1 MAPAGTTSRRT
12 GAVMLE
18 VQDINTFY
26 GNAHIL
32 FDISLRIE
40 TGECVSLLGRNG
52 AGKTTTLR
60 SIMGLSTPK
69 SGAIRF
75 KSHDISQWVPYRIA
89 QAGIA
94 FVPEDRRIF
103 PVLSVEENLKLG
115 QKKGHG
121 ASWTLD
127 RIYSVFP
134 KLKLLRDRS
143 GGNLS
148 GGEQQML
155 SIARALMGNP
165 DLLLLDEPTEGLAP
179 IVVEELVH
187 AVARLKQEA
196 MTVLLVEQNI
206 NVALALADRCYVL
219 DHGSMVMHGCADEI
233 RSNEKLRYDLLGV

>member
-1 MAPAGTTSRRT
+1 
-12 GAVMLE
+12 MLE
-18 VQDINTFY
+18 VRDINTYY

-32 FDISLRIE
+32 FDLSLTIAA
-40 TGECVSLLGRNG
+40 GECVALLGRNG

-60 SIMGLSTPK
+60 SIMGLSPPRK
-69 SGAIRF
+69 GAIEFR
-75 KSHDISQWVPYRIA
+75 SAEIQGWVPYRIA
-89 QAGIA
+89 QAGIG

-103 PVLSVEENLKLG
+103 PVLTVEENLKLG
-115 QKKGHG
+115 QKRGT
-121 ASWTLD
+121 SETTWSLE
-127 RIYSVFP
+127 RVYQVFP
-134 KLKLLRDRS
+134 KLKQIRDRA

-187 AVARLKQEA
+187 AIARLKQDA

-219 DHGSMVMHGCADEI
+219 DHGAIVAEGSAEFI
-233 RSNEKLRYDLLGV
+233 RNNEKLRSDLLGI

>member
-1 MAPAGTTSRRT
+1 
-12 GAVMLE
+12 MLE

-32 FDISLRIE
+32 FGISLRIE
-40 TGECVSLLGRNG
+40 KGECVSLLGRNG

-60 SIMGLSTPK
+60 SIMGLSAPR

-75 KSHDISQWVPYRIA
+75 KSKDIHQWVPYRIA

-94 FVPEDRRIF
+94 FVPEDRRVF
-103 PVLSVEENLKLG
+103 PVLTVEGNLKLG
-115 QKKGHG
+115 QKKGAA
-121 ASWTLD
+121 ASSWSLE

-134 KLKLLRDRS
+134 RLKVLRDRN

-148 GGEQQML
+148 GGEQQIL

-187 AVARLKQEA
+187 AIARLKQEA

-219 DHGSMVMHGCADEI
+219 DHGSVVTEGSVDEI
-233 RSNEKLRYDLLGV
+233 RSNEKLRHDLLGV